1 MLGEAAR
8 CPGVRALKR
17 LFLVGARVQEAR
29 ELVEGKHDVA
39 AKLVLDPHRHLG
51 IEAMLGAVDMA
62 GEDHAVVVDD
72 RVGGFDGLH
81 LDLRIGRV
89 SFAGELLGENLLEAG
104 AQRQHLEAAG
114 IRVGGTR
121 PVHELSEAACLV
133 NNVRTGLQVQVV
145 GVGEDSLRTQSSHH
159 LGSECLDV
167 RFRADGNESRGADVA
182 VRGMNYAGAS
192 EASVGLHSVPDRKSA
207 VGGVPTRRGRCLER
221 RELLGIGGG
230 QPVLIHQLKTS
241 SFFSPSVRRM
251 AAMTG

>member
-1 MLGEAAR
+1 M
-8 CPGVRALKR
+8 
-17 LFLVGARVQEAR
+17 QEAR

-51 IEAMLGAVDMA
+51 IEAMLRAVDMA
-62 GEDHAVVVDD
+62 GEDHAVVVNH
-72 RVGGFDGLH
+72 RVGSFDGLH
-81 LDLRIGRV
+81 LDLWVGWV
-89 SFAGELLGENLLEAG
+89 GLTGELLGENLLEAG

-114 IRVGGTR
+114 ICVGGTR

-167 RFRADGNESRGADVA
+167 RFRANGNEGRGADVS
-182 VRGMNYAGAS
+182 VCCMHNAGAPETAVCV
-192 EASVGLHSVPDRKSA
+192 EAASDRETT
-207 VGGVPTRRGRCLER
+207 VGGVASRRGRGLER
-221 RELLGIGGG
+221 SELLGSGRG
-230 QPVLIHQLKTS
+230 QPVLIHQSKTS
-241 SFFSPSVRRM
+241 SFLRPSVRRI